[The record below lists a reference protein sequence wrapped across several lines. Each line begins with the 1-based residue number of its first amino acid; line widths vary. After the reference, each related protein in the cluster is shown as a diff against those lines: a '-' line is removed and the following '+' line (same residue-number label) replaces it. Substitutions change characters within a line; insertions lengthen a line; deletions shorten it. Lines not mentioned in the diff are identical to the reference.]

1 LTSFAPF
8 GTLKE
13 FFRKESGGPVLP
25 LGFEAK
31 PVVLEEVVWR
41 KLAVAAG
48 CAFVFAVMIAAAR
61 PDGISDDEGRVMALE
76 NAWNHALEAKDTSA
90 LDMLFGDTLV
100 AVDIDGSLSNKWE
113 YLASIKAPDFQPGPA
128 VNELMKV
135 HMYGETAIPE
145 GIFRIKGTDK
155 GKPYVHRERTID
167 TRIKTDG
174 TWKCV
179 SAVAVEIPAKAAANE
194 QRK

>member
-1 LTSFAPF
+1 MSYAPF

-25 LGFEAK
+25 LRFEAK

-41 KLAVAAG
+41 KRAVAAG
-48 CAFVFAVMIAAAR
+48 CAFVFAVMIVAAR

-90 LDMLFGDTLV
+90 LDMLFADTLV
-100 AVDIDGSLSNKWE
+100 AVDIDGSLSNKRE
-113 YLASIKAPDFQPGPA
+113 YLASKAPDFQPGQA

-135 HMYGETAIPE
+135 HMYGETAIAE
-145 GIFRIKGTDK
+145 GIFRIKGTEK

-167 TRIKTDG
+167 TWIKTDG

-179 SAVAVEIPAKAAANE
+179 SAVAVEIPAKPAAN
-194 QRK
+194 